1 MRPLQLIAVGLV
13 LMLFDFNIGDP
24 QIEVVPDPVGWGV
37 IFAGVRGLT
46 AAIPFRTALR
56 ALAALAGVI
65 SLLLWV
71 PGFADGLRTAETAV
85 LWALDLP
92 AMVFVGTL
100 AVAMMRAAYEGGDF
114 SARGWWRA
122 VLAGLV
128 MTVLLPLLVYGG
140 GSAGLVILVVTIA
153 LVTLVT
159 SVILCVVHAKRPWV
173 EGPAATLA

>member
-24 QIEVVPDPVGWGV
+24 QIDVVPDPVGWG
-37 IFAGVRGLT
+37 IMFAGVRGLSS
-46 AAIPFRTALR
+46 AFPFRTLLL
-56 ALAALAGVI
+56 ALAAVSGAL

-71 PGFADGLRTAETAV
+71 PGLADGLRTAETSV

-92 AMVFVGTL
+92 PMAFVGTV

-122 VLAGLV
+122 VVAGLV

-159 SVILCVVHAKRPWV
+159 CVILCLVHAKRPWV
-173 EGPAATLA
+173 DGPAATVA